1 MADNTTLNVG
11 AGGDAV
17 RDIDRSLNAV
27 PIAAKTQV
35 VQLDAGG
42 QTAESLVSQAN
53 PMPVV
58 QAFMAGD
65 AAYQNA
71 LIYAELRLM
80 TQIIAN
86 GLSLTDDLAAMR
98 ADPSYLA

>member
-1 MADNTTLNVG
+1 MADQTTLNPGVS
-11 AGGDAV
+11 GDAI

-42 QTAESLVSQAN
+42 QNVESLVANAN
-53 PMPVV
+53 PLPALI
-58 QAFMAGD
+58 QQLGPD
-65 AAYQNA
+65 PAYTFA
-71 LIYAELRLM
+71 LIYAELRLL
-80 TQIIAN
+80 TAIVAQ
-86 GLSLTDDLAAMR
+86 GLNVNEDLDARR